1 MKKIL
6 SLTAIAVVLSFAG
19 FSVQANAATGK
30 ALFQANCAAC
40 HGANAK
46 GVVGPN
52 IRGKDGKDVKD
63 ALASVAM
70 MAGLKGTITKTDAEA
85 IGKYLK
91 SLKK

>member
-1 MKKIL
+1 MKRFL
-6 SLTAIAVVLSFAG
+6 SLTAIAIVLSFAG
-19 FSVQANAATGK
+19 FGVKANAATGK

-40 HGANAK
+40 HGTNAK

-52 IRGKDGKDVKD
+52 IRGKDGKDVIK
-63 ALASVAM
+63 ALGSVAM

-85 IGKYLK
+85 IGEYLK